1 MELGTLAAGLEVDAI
16 EGEPRVDVQGIAI
29 DSRAV
34 APGDVFFALAGQRN
48 DGRRHVAEAL
58 ARGACAVVA
67 EGDVQA
73 PGAALVRTTAA
84 RRLLGH
90 MAARLAGDPTAH
102 LTLVGVTGTNGKTT
116 TTYLLESIWRAAGH
130 APGVVGTI
138 TYRFGGVARPAP
150 FTTPEAPALQSLLAE
165 MRAAGTTH
173 VAMEVSSHA
182 LALDRVAG
190 CRFDAGVFT
199 NLTRDHLDFH
209 GDFDAYEAA
218 KARLFFEHLP
228 ASGKPDPVSV
238 LNLDDAA
245 GARLAARLPGR
256 RVSFS
261 THAPTATVRLAD
273 VASTLAGTRGTL
285 MLGDERLPF
294 TTRLVGA
301 PHAENV
307 LAAASCAWATGV
319 PSAAIAAG
327 LAAAEPPPGR
337 VERIAGP
344 GFTVVVDYAH
354 SPDALARLLDAMRP
368 LTPGALIVV
377 FGCGGDRDRGK
388 RPIMGEAAA
397 RRADLVVLTSDNPR
411 TEDPAAIL
419 AEVEAGVRQ
428 TDLAPLARVVPGA
441 RGYVV
446 ESDRPKAIA
455 LAVGLARP
463 GDLVCVAG
471 KGHEDYQI
479 IGTEK
484 RHLDDREEV
493 RRVIRGL
500 A

>member
-1 MELGTLAAGLEVDAI
+1 
-16 EGEPRVDVQGIAI
+16 
-29 DSRAV
+29 
-34 APGDVFFALAGQRN
+34 
-48 DGRRHVAEAL
+48 
-58 ARGACAVVA
+58 
-67 EGDVQA
+67 
-73 PGAALVRTTAA
+73 
-84 RRLLGH
+84 
-90 MAARLAGDPTAH
+90 
-102 LTLVGVTGTNGKTT
+102 
-116 TTYLLESIWRAAGH
+116 
-130 APGVVGTI
+130 
-138 TYRFGGVARPAP
+138 
-150 FTTPEAPALQSLLAE
+150 
-165 MRAAGTTH
+165 
-173 VAMEVSSHA
+173 MEVSSHA
-182 LALDRVAG
+182 LTLDRVAG

-218 KARLFFEHLP
+218 KARLFREHLP
-228 ASGKPDPVSV
+228 ASGKRDPVAII
-238 LNLDDAA
+238 NLDDAA
-245 GARLAARLPGR
+245 GARLAATLPGR

-261 THAPTATVRLAD
+261 THAPAAAARLVD
-273 VASTLAGTRGTL
+273 VESTLAGTRGTL
-285 MLGDERLPF
+285 VLGDERVPF
-294 TTRLVGA
+294 TTSLVGA

-354 SPDALARLLDAMRP
+354 SPDALARLLDTMRP

-411 TEDPAAIL
+411 TEDPHAIL
-419 AEVEAGVRQ
+419 ADVEAGVRQ

-446 ESDRPKAIA
+446 EADRPKAIA

-493 RRVIRGL
+493 RRALGGR